1 MNNLALMSEI
11 AAMAGYTIT
20 SASGQDPTNKA
31 RAQRRLNI
39 VKADII
45 SRFGGRW
52 PSQYREGWVALNPL
66 YVEGTIAAT
75 NGSRTVTGTLT
86 TWSSVDNVQAGYKI
100 LMPDAAYYRIVSI
113 QSDTQLTI
121 DTPFQGTTTVGT
133 VGYQIWNDE
142 YHLVP
147 EVLSIG
153 GFLDY
158 QLQGVMSE
166 AWPRNMKD
174 SYPVPVTVE
183 LPNVYTVIGRKTIKN
198 TYSTGSVTGTVNT
211 NTLTGVGTTWL
222 GNIEP
227 GGEIIISGV
236 TYNVKTVYSNTSLEL
251 YQLLTSSPST
261 ATYTYTGKNT
271 IKVRFREPTSQRI
284 VHYWYWAKSYN
295 LVNDSDE
302 DWVCEM
308 YPEVINLGA
317 VVKDYL
323 DKNDVARAN
332 MSKVT
337 YENAIKDMKVS
348 EDQAMTGVRTLA
360 YDLPP
365 EARD

>member
-1 MNNLALMSEI
+1 MNEI
-11 AAMAGYTIT
+11 AAMAGYTI
-20 SASGQDPTNKA
+20 SGSSGQDPINKA

-52 PSQYREGWVALNPL
+52 PSQYREGWLALNPL
-66 YVEGTIAAT
+66 YTEGTITAT
-75 NGSRTVTGTLT
+75 KGSQTVTGSST

-100 LMPDAAYYRIVSI
+100 LMPDAAYYRIISVS
-113 QSDTQLTI
+113 SDTSLII
-121 DTPFQGTTTVGT
+121 DTPYQGTTVSGNT
-133 VGYQIWNDE
+133 YQIWNDE
-142 YHLVP
+142 YVLAP

-153 GFLDY
+153 GFIDY
-158 QLQGVMSE
+158 GLQLTMDE
-166 AWPRNMKD
+166 TYPRNMKQ
-174 SYPVPVTVE
+174 SYPYPVNVE
-183 LPNVYTVIGRKTIKN
+183 LPNAYTVIGRKTIKN
-198 TYSTGSVTGTVNT
+198 TYSTGTVTGTSGT
-211 NTLTGVGTTWL
+211 NTLTGSGTSWL
-222 GNIEP
+222 ANLDR
-227 GGEIIISGV
+227 GGEIVINSV
-236 TYNVKTVYSNTSLEL
+236 TYNVKRIFSDTSLEL
-251 YQLLTSSPST
+251 YQLLAANVSGL
-261 ATYTYTGKNT
+261 TYSYTGKNAIT
-271 IKVRFREPTSQRI
+271 VRFREPTSQRV

-295 LVNDSDE
+295 LVNDNDE

-337 YENAIKDMKVS
+337 YENAIKDMKVA
-348 EDQAMTGVRTLA
+348 EDNAMTGVRTLG